1 MVGQVV
7 LCMWVPGREAGAE
20 VFRLPTWAPMG
31 WRLQRDIHTK
41 APELAATLERKS
53 RDLLA
58 NDKSFQVLGGKT
70 VWGAIGWIHPH
81 WLSPLWPRALHKGAA
96 FLGYALFESL
106 TWKGTR

>member
-58 NDKSFQVLGGKT
+58 NDKSFQVLWEDCLGS
-70 VWGAIGWIHPH
+70 HRLDP
-81 WLSPLWPRALHKGAA
+81 SPLAVP
-96 FLGYALFESL
+96 SL
-106 TWKGTR
+106 A